1 MTVKERSKSI
11 LEVAVKNFIETGQLI
26 SSKRLYEIYDFGIKP
41 AMIRWELSD
50 LSEQGY
56 FYQRHPSGGRLPT
69 DKAYRFYVKSIL
81 SQSYEVSKNN
91 LKKKKKKKIK
101 VDTLVNDL
109 VKELKVLGVGYEAED
124 GNVYQHGLKVLFDQM
139 DIENKED
146 FLEVVN
152 DFERLPERLLMS
164 QDWWQNVQEWP
175 QVFIGRSPLTTSHEL
190 SVIADC
196 FDRGNNNFLLIAIG
210 PKRMNYQKSL
220 ELFRAL
226 EENFC

>member
-1 MTVKERSKSI
+1 MLNFMTVKERSKSI

-41 AMIRWELSD
+41 AMIRLELRD

-101 VDTLVNDL
+101 VDTLVNNL

-124 GNVYQHGLKVLFDQM
+124 GNV
-139 DIENKED
+139 
-146 FLEVVN
+146 
-152 DFERLPERLLMS
+152 
-164 QDWWQNVQEWP
+164 
-175 QVFIGRSPLTTSHEL
+175 
-190 SVIADC
+190 
-196 FDRGNNNFLLIAIG
+196 
-210 PKRMNYQKSL
+210 
-220 ELFRAL
+220 
-226 EENFC
+226 